1 MNPVNSEILRL
12 RVNSRTR
19 KNIGGIEQSEGMRKW
34 EKNRFGWEGK
44 EGEELEYEGG
54 AQKAGVEIRVS
65 EISEG

>member
-1 MNPVNSEILRL
+1 
-12 RVNSRTR
+12 
-19 KNIGGIEQSEGMRKW
+19 MRKW

-44 EGEELEYEGG
+44 GGEELEYEGG